1 MNGAGAAASPSR
13 MNSRVSA
20 RRTAP
25 RIAGTRLASRR
36 SLVSNR
42 RARSTN
48 HGASGSRLAASAC
61 STCARSP
68 VGRGIRRPKRRWRCW
83 TRRRRTRTPS
93 KPAPSKP
100 KPMGAIGARVGA
112 VAVWAEPS
120 ASPDL
125 FDSDVRPGAELDGVS
140 WRASVE
146 VVEDDAGALTGPMR
160 TREPAPLVP
169 LPRMGEVV
177 LVGTLGC
184 RAGTE
189 VSPAPCPPAS
199 LSAVGGNTSVQPG

>member
-1 MNGAGAAASPSR
+1 MSS
-13 MNSRVSA
+13 
-20 RRTAP
+20 
-25 RIAGTRLASRR
+25 
-36 SLVSNR
+36 R

-68 VGRGIRRPKRRWRCW
+68 VGSGIRRPKRRWRCW
-83 TRRRRTRTPS
+83 TRRRRTRAPS
-93 KPAPSKP
+93 KPAPSRP
-100 KPMGAIGARVGA
+100 KPMGAIGARAGA
-112 VAVWAEPS
+112 VAVSAERP

-146 VVEDDAGALTGPMR
+146 VVECDAGALTGPTR
-160 TREPAPLVP
+160 TPEPAPPVP
-169 LPRMGEVV
+169 LPRVGEVV
-177 LVGTLGC
+177 LVGTLLC

-199 LSAVGGNTSVQPG
+199 PCAVGGSTSVQPG